1 MKILVITGGVSSE
14 RKISLISA
22 NAVKNALLKNGH
34 SVTFFDF
41 KKGISNLKSLLG
53 NFDVVFP
60 VMHGQEGEDGTLYR
74 FLKKNKI
81 PYVGSDPKGAK
92 IAFDK
97 ILFKKY
103 CERHDIPTAKW
114 KAVRTS
120 KNISQFGFPCILK
133 GAYGGSSHE
142 VLFLRSAKDL
152 NKKSLITLLNSR
164 NKFFVESLLDGIEI
178 TVGVLGNMALPVIEI
193 IPPKDSW
200 FDYKNKYSGVT
211 KELLFAPSISSLL
224 QKKVQKMALRI
235 HKDLDLGSFS
245 RLDIIV
251 KDGIPYVLEINTP
264 GGVGLTAESL
274 FPKAAKAVGLSFDDM
289 IEKIL
294 RYKK

>member
-1 MKILVITGGVSSE
+1 MKVLVVTGGISSE

-22 NAVKNALLKNGH
+22 SAVKNALVKNGH
-34 SVTFFDF
+34 NVTFFDF
-41 KKGISNLKSLLG
+41 KKGISNLTLLLRD
-53 NFDVVFP
+53 FDVVFP

-97 ILFKKY
+97 TLFKKY

-114 KAVRTS
+114 KVVRTS
-120 KNISQFGFPCILK
+120 KDISQFGFPCILK

-142 VLFLRSAKDL
+142 VLFLYSVKDL
-152 NKKSLITLLNSR
+152 NKKSIVKLLASR
-164 NKFFVESLLDGIEI
+164 NKFFVESLLEGAEI
-178 TVGVLGNMALPVIEI
+178 TVGVLGNKALPVIEI
-193 IPPKDSW
+193 VPPKDSW
-200 FDYKNKYSGVT
+200 FDYKNKYSGAT
-211 KELLFAPSISSLL
+211 KELLFAPSINPSL

-235 HKDLDLGSFS
+235 HKNLDLGSFS

-251 KDGIPYVLEINTP
+251 KDSIPYVLEINTP

-274 FPKAAKAVGLSFDDM
+274 FPKAAKAVGLSFEDM
-289 IEKIL
+289 VEKML
-294 RYKK
+294 QYKK

>member
-1 MKILVITGGVSSE
+1 MKVLIITGGTSSE

-22 NAVKNALLKNGH
+22 TAVKNALLKSGH
-34 SVTFFDF
+34 KVTFFDF
-41 KKGISNLKSLLG
+41 KKGVSELKLILK

-81 PYVGSDPKGAK
+81 PYVGSEPKGAN

-103 CERHDIPTAKW
+103 CEEHAIPTAKW
-114 KAVRTS
+114 KVVRKSEDIS
-120 KNISQFGFPCILK
+120 KFGFPCILK

-142 VLFLRSAKDL
+142 VVFLRSSKDL
-152 NKKSLITLLNSR
+152 NKKSILALLHSR
-164 NKFFVESLLDGIEI
+164 NKFFVESLLDGVEI
-178 TVGVLGNMALPVIEI
+178 TVGVLGRKALPVIEI
-193 IPPKDSW
+193 VTPKDSW
-200 FDYKNKYSGVT
+200 FDYKNKYSGTT
-211 KELLFAPSISSLL
+211 KELLFAPSLSPSL
-224 QKKVQKMALRI
+224 QKKVQKMALKVHR
-235 HKDLDLGSFS
+235 DLDLGSFS

-251 KDGIPYVLEINTP
+251 KDGIPYVLETNTP

-274 FPKAAKAVGLSFDDM
+274 FPKAAKAIGLSFEDM
-289 IEKIL
+289 TEKML
-294 RYKK
+294 EYKK